1 MKVLGLD
8 GGIASIGWTVLELGD
23 DDGHILGAGTWM
35 FDTPETDKERRLTSE
50 IRREKRGAR
59 RVIRRRRQRMAQ
71 IRGLFS
77 RYGVLS
83 QSGPDALR
91 QPGLDPWELRV
102 AGLDRALSPVEFA
115 VALGHIARHR
125 GFKSTAKQAP
135 AANAAEEGKMKLAMA
150 GTLERLARWRSVAEM
165 LVRDEKFAGRC
176 HNREGDYSRSVRR
189 DDLDAETRLLFSRQ
203 RALGN
208 DVATAEFLEDFRVLA
223 FTQRPLQD
231 SADRV
236 GFCPFETDQRRA
248 AKHCYSFEL
257 FRFLSRLTT
266 LEIIDGRIGRRLTPE
281 EIAAAAMDF
290 GKTAKISFAA
300 LRKKIRLAADAR
312 FDRVKPDEESRDVVS
327 RTGEAA
333 PGSAALRKVLGDGPW
348 ASLLKT
354 PERLDRIAEVL
365 AFREDKDR
373 IRLGLEET
381 GLESL
386 LVQAIMAALDS
397 GQGRLDRF
405 SGAGHISAKAARAV
419 LPQLAQGKV
428 YSEACTAVG
437 YTHTDSTE
445 RNAFASD
452 ATGKAALAA
461 IIKDEKVSPDLVG
474 SPVARKAL
482 LEALKQVKAVI
493 ERFGMPDAIH
503 VELARD
509 VGKSIEERRK
519 IEIGV
524 EKRSKYRDRLR
535 DEFAELIGRP
545 PERNSD
551 EMLRFE
557 LWREQNGRCLYTD
570 TAISP
575 AHLVAADN
583 SVQVDHILPWSR
595 FGDDSFVNKTLC
607 LAAANQNKRGRTPHE
622 WILATAGNDAWEQF
636 AARVEAIQYMKGIK
650 KRNYLLKDGGEEVA
664 KRFRNRN
671 LVDTRW
677 ATRLLAEALRAM
689 YPADEGQ
696 RRVFTRPGAIT
707 NRLRQGWGLQW
718 MKKDAKGERI
728 ADDRHHALD
737 AIVVAATTESMLQR
751 LTRAFQDSE
760 AKGDRRDFS
769 RLDEP
774 WPGFR
779 QQVMDTVGAVFVARA
794 ERRRARG
801 EAHAATIRQIAI
813 RDGGAKV
820 FERKRVDDLK
830 PADLERVKDP
840 DRNLALIRSLGEWI
854 ADGKP
859 AGTRPLSPQG
869 DPIAK
874 VRLLTTKKVDV
885 EVRGGTAERGDMAGV
900 DVFRKIDAK
909 GRAQFHLVPLY
920 PHQIATQETPPD
932 RAIVAHKPESEWTLI
947 SPEFEFLFRLVSHCY
962 VVLTK
967 SDGEIV
973 EGYFKEVNRSDAGI
987 VLASDRNLHDRSSKI
1002 GTKTLLSLQKF
1013 QIDRLG
1019 NRSEISREVR
1029 TWRGKVCT

>member
-1 MKVLGLD
+1 MRVLGLD
-8 GGIASIGWTVLELGD
+8 GGIASIGWAMLELGE
-23 DDGHILGAGTWM
+23 GHGDILGAGTWM
-35 FDTPETDKERRLTSE
+35 FDTPETDKERRPTSE
-50 IRREKRGAR
+50 IRREKRGLR
-59 RVIRRRRQRMAQ
+59 RVIRRRRQRMGL
-71 IRGLFS
+71 IRALFS
-77 RYGVLS
+77 HHGLLPG
-83 QSGPDALR
+83 SGRDALK

-102 AGLDRALSPVEFA
+102 AGLDRRLSPLELA

-135 AANAAEEGKMKLAMA
+135 TSNAAEEGRMKQAMA

-165 LVRDEKFAGRC
+165 LVEDEEFSGRR

-208 DVATAEFLEDFRVLA
+208 DKATEELLETFRSLA
-223 FTQRPLQD
+223 FSQRALQD
-231 SADRV
+231 SEDKV
-236 GFCPFETDQRRA
+236 GFCPFEPDHRRA

-257 FRFLSRLTT
+257 FRFLSRLAN
-266 LEIIDGRIGRRLTPE
+266 LEIIEGRTGRRLTPV
-281 EIAAAAMDF
+281 EIAAAASDF
-290 GKTAKISFAA
+290 GKAAKISFAA
-300 LRKKIRLAADAR
+300 LRKKIRISPDAR

-333 PGSAALRKVLGDGPW
+333 PGSAALRKVIGDGPW

-354 PERLDRIAEVL
+354 PERLDRIAGLL
-365 AFREDKDR
+365 AFREDKGR
-373 IRLGLEET
+373 IRLGLDEAGIEP
-381 GLESL
+381 L
-386 LVQAIMAALDS
+386 LADAIMAALDS
-397 GQGRLDRF
+397 GHGRLDRF
-405 SGAGHISAKAARAV
+405 SGAGHISAKAARAL
-419 LPQLAQGKV
+419 LPLLAQGKV
-428 YSEACTAVG
+428 YSEACAAAG
-437 YTHTDSTE
+437 YDHTGSTE
-445 RNAFASD
+445 RSTFASD
-452 ATGKAALAA
+452 VTGKAALAA
-461 IIKDEKVSPDLVG
+461 IIKGQRISPELVG

-509 VGKSIEERRK
+509 VGKSIEERRQ
-519 IEIGV
+519 IEIGI
-524 EKRSKYRDRLR
+524 EKRNKQRDRLR
-535 DEFAELIGRP
+535 AEFAELIGRP
-545 PERNSD
+545 PERGSD
-551 EMLRFE
+551 EMLKFE

-575 AHLVAADN
+575 AQLVATDN

-607 LAAANQNKRGRTPHE
+607 LAQANQDKRGRTPHE
-622 WILATAGNDAWEQF
+622 WLSAKGGNDAWEAF
-636 AARVEAIQYMKGIK
+636 AARVESITYMKGIK
-650 KRNYLLKDGGEEVA
+650 KRNYLLKDGSEEVA
-664 KRFRNRN
+664 NRFRSRN

-689 YPADEGQ
+689 YPAGEGE

-751 LTRAFQDSE
+751 LTKVFQDSE

-779 QQVMDTVGAVFVARA
+779 QQVMDTVGAIFVARA

-801 EAHAATIRQIAI
+801 EAHAATIRQIAV
-813 RDGGAKV
+813 RDGEQKV

-859 AGTRPLSPQG
+859 ADQRPLSPKG

-874 VRLLTTKKVDV
+874 VRLITTKKVDV
-885 EVRGGTAERGDMAGV
+885 EVRGGTAERGEMAGV
-900 DVFRKIDAK
+900 DVFRKVDAK
-909 GRAQFHLVPLY
+909 GKAQYHLAPLY
-920 PHQIATQETPPD
+920 PHQIATMDSPPD
-932 RAIVAHKPESEWTLI
+932 RAIVAHKLESDWTPI
-947 SPEFEFLFRLVSHCY
+947 TPDFQFLFRLTSHCY

-967 SDGEIV
+967 SDGEVI
-973 EGYFKEVNRSDAGI
+973 EGYFKEVNRNDAGI
-987 VLASDRNLHDRSSKI
+987 VLASNHNLQDRSSKI
-1002 GTKTLLSLQKF
+1002 GSKTLLSLQKF
-1013 QIDRLG
+1013 QVDRLG
-1019 NRSEISREVR
+1019 NLSEISKEVR